1 MFDTCLYRNDLTNL
15 VKDSNCYKN
24 RRKPKCICLYLT
36 NNLLSYQNTSSVFVG
51 LTDFHKL
58 VLAVFITTF
67 TKSKANK
74 LSYRDYKH
82 FNHER
87 FENSFKYKLSAF
99 EKLNNE
105 NTLIEI
111 LNKQTPI
118 KKKLVRT
125 NLASQMT
132 NALRKTIMRRL
143 ELESKYFNQKT
154 IKVYKK

>member
-1 MFDTCLYRNDLTNL
+1 M
-15 VKDSNCYKN
+15 
-24 RRKPKCICLYLT
+24 T

-87 FENSFKYKLSAF
+87 FENNFKYKLSAF

-105 NTLIEI
+105 NT
-111 LNKQTPI
+111 KQTD
-118 KKKLVRT
+118 
-125 NLASQMT
+125 S
-132 NALRKTIMRRL
+132 
-143 ELESKYFNQKT
+143 
-154 IKVYKK
+154 YKKEVGKDKSCFANDECFTQNSYEKIGNRK